1 MKHIFSIFLI
11 TIYSSAF
18 SQVVIG
24 GDTGTAV
31 SKTSVLLDFA
41 VGQNKGIILP
51 YVTVTPSGAALVE
64 GTIVLDAS
72 DPAKA
77 KVKYYN
83 GSPTWVDLSNGNEAD
98 ITSALTIQSPELVE
112 DSAAKAIIGAKV
124 SAADGVLVLES
135 ATKAMILPMV
145 ESTDDVP
152 NPAPGMMVYINKTG
166 AKRLAVFN
174 GDGWTYWKP

>member
-1 MKHIFSIFLI
+1 M
-11 TIYSSAF
+11 
-18 SQVVIG
+18 
-24 GDTGTAV
+24 
-31 SKTSVLLDFA
+31 
-41 VGQNKGIILP
+41 
-51 YVTVTPSGAALVE
+51 
-64 GTIVLDAS
+64 
-72 DPAKA
+72 
-77 KVKYYN
+77 KYYN
-83 GSPTWVDLSNGNEAD
+83 GSTTWVDLSNGNEAD

-112 DSAAKAIIGAKV
+112 DATAKAIIGAKT

-174 GDGWTYWKP
+174 GEGWTYWKP

>member
-1 MKHIFSIFLI
+1 MKLIFSIFLLV
-11 TIYSSAF
+11 IYSSIF

-24 GDTGTAV
+24 SDVGTATN
-31 SKTSVLLDFA
+31 KTSVLLDFA

-51 YVTVTPSGAALVE
+51 YVTTTPSGAALVE

-98 ITSALTIQSPELVE
+98 ITSSLTIQSTELVE
-112 DSAAKAIIGAKV
+112 DTTAKAIIGAKI
-124 SAADGVLVLES
+124 STADGVLVLES

-145 ESTDDVP
+145 ESTDDIP
-152 NPAPGMMVYINKTG
+152 NPAPGMMVYINKIG

-174 GDGWTYWKP
+174 GEGWTYWKP